1 MLPVKADRE
10 IPEEPVTL
18 VGLVIVV
25 VGLAAV
31 VVAVPLEALAIQQV
45 AVGVEVPVAGMGGQD
60 EILFRL
66 LMEMNRE
73 ILEGLEILEL
83 LVMPVL
89 LEIQGLLVIRDH
101 PQAGFL

>member
-31 VVAVPLEALAIQQV
+31 EVAVLLEPVALQQVVA
-45 AVGVEVPVAGMGGQD
+45 GVEVPVVGMVGRD
-60 EILFRL
+60 KILFRL

-73 ILEGLEILEL
+73 ILVGLEILDL

-89 LEIQGLLVIRDH
+89 PETRDRLAIRGH